1 MPARRRSALLLGIIL
16 LSIASRAWAID
27 VVTGIDYP
35 PYVDETLPQGGLATD
50 IVRAAYGAAEI
61 ETTVRYLPWKRGY
74 DATLRGEF
82 AATFPYLRNA
92 EREHDFLFSAPLY
105 PLRLMLFH
113 LTSNGFV
120 YTGLDSLKGKTTC
133 IELGGMP
140 QRSILSLIEAGEVT
154 LVETK
159 DILSC
164 VRMMGAGRVDFLIV
178 NEQVG
183 KTAVRDAAL
192 PAGTIHM
199 VERPYALMSQY
210 LLIPR
215 NAPDAMRQLEIF
227 NKGLDRLKASGRYD
241 TILDRHLGA
250 S

>member
-1 MPARRRSALLLGIIL
+1 MLTGRQSIRLLGIAL
-16 LSIASRAWAID
+16 LCIASRAWAID
-27 VVTGIDYP
+27 LVTGVDYP
-35 PYVDETLPQGGLATD
+35 PYVDEALAQGGLATD
-50 IVRAAYGAAEI
+50 VVRAAYRAAGV

-82 AATFPYLRNA
+82 AATFPYLRNSI
-92 EREHDFLFSAPLY
+92 REHDFLFSVPLY
-105 PLRLMLFH
+105 PLRIMLFH
-113 LTSNGFV
+113 VILDGFV
-120 YTGLDSLKGKTTC
+120 YTGLDSLKGRTTC
-133 IELGGMP
+133 TELGSIP

-183 KTAVRDAAL
+183 KTAVRDAGL
-192 PAGTIHM
+192 PAGTIQM
-199 VERPYALMSQY
+199 VDRPFAQMSQY

-215 NAPDAMRQLEIF
+215 SAPDAVRQLEIF
-227 NKGLDRLKASGRYD
+227 NKGLERLRATGLYD
-241 TILDRHLGA
+241 AIVGRHLGA